1 MLSKEDL
8 ELEYQRIAFWIN
20 NMDTKISFALGA
32 TGVLIGF
39 IFSNEDFSKTL
50 ENHSKTLQLWNESSI
65 KSAVFFVLFGL
76 TIILLV
82 AAMWCFLNGLKAKIN
97 PRKYKQPHMVSSS
110 NIFWGDIS
118 KHNYFSY
125 KYRMDNSE
133 SNDWVKDMQ
142 TQIYINSCIC
152 AQKAKFYNIGI
163 FCLKSA
169 LIGFLIYHI
178 WMWFFL

>member
-110 NIFWGDIS
+110 NIFGVIYRSTIIS
-118 KHNYFSY
+118 H
-125 KYRMDNSE
+125 
-133 SNDWVKDMQ
+133 
-142 TQIYINSCIC
+142 INIEWIILN
-152 AQKAKFYNIGI
+152 QMIG
-163 FCLKSA
+163 
-169 LIGFLIYHI
+169 
-178 WMWFFL
+178 